1 MTLDKGIYY
10 RVRKEIKNS
19 ALCIYL
25 ILKIPGICVILPKLG
40 VVGLF
45 WDSWFTLS
53 LLSLGI
59 VYTLSLYGKE
69 WELGYPEP
77 KLNDSRTKHNGI
89 RTGVAESY

>member
-10 RVRKEIKNS
+10 RVRKEMKNS

-25 ILKIPGICVILPKLG
+25 VLKIPGICVVPKTLG

-59 VYTLSLYGKE
+59 ACSLSLY
-69 WELGYPEP
+69 
-77 KLNDSRTKHNGI
+77 
-89 RTGVAESY
+89 